1 MKVFFSIHGVQESIE
16 ILKNPYLSEISPFLL
31 LQNFFKR
38 YAMLMLGHEYIAC
51 IVIHQ
56 TKPKC
61 VVVQH
66 AKGFQ
71 DWSTY
76 KADTR
81 HVKIER
87 NFWTHCIF
95 GLLTLTANKCR
106 PWSERGSAHCG
117 PTLGPRRS
125 VSSHLRRCR
134 IQIFCV

>member
-1 MKVFFSIHGVQESIE
+1 MSKFSP
-16 ILKNPYLSEISPFLL
+16 LWP

-38 YAMLMLGHEYIAC
+38 YAMLMLGQEYMAC

-81 HVKIER
+81 DVKIER
-87 NFWTHCIF
+87 NFWTHCIKYQF
-95 GLLTLTANKCR
+95 A
-106 PWSERGSAHCG
+106 
-117 PTLGPRRS
+117 
-125 VSSHLRRCR
+125 SSCLNNL
-134 IQIFCV
+134 I